1 MMYFFPAAAQN
12 TTDILI
18 RRMIV
23 PDYQET
29 LKAIENI
36 FHMDK
41 NKDVVMRSFKTAA
54 GRPAFI
60 VYIDGMASSNDIHD
74 FILRPL
80 MRRDSDNITD
90 VIEMGKLTENQSQ
103 DEAVS
108 SVLTGDTA
116 IYIDGRPGFFICETK
131 GFAQRSV
138 STPET
143 EVVIKGSQEGF
154 NECVRTNITLIRKL
168 IKSSDLITEF
178 LQVGKLNKD
187 TCGIL
192 YIEGLTNPELI
203 SEVKRRI
210 NGISADYVEGSG
222 MLEQL
227 MSGSKAALFPSILS
241 TERPERAAN
250 YLSEGRVIVICDGTP
265 FALVA
270 PASITSMLDSTE
282 LNTLRWQSGTFIKI
296 IRMCALTFCTL
307 LPAAYIALTSFHR
320 EMLPEK
326 LLSSIIQARENISF
340 PTSISV
346 VIMLL
351 FFEIIREAGQRI
363 PRSLG
368 GAIGIVGGLILGQA
382 AVEANFLSPVT
393 LIVVALAGIS
403 NVAMPDYDISFTF
416 RIIQFF
422 LIFMSMLQGLLGIT
436 VGIVVV
442 LTLMLNQKS
451 FGRPILS
458 VGSLRLTSGSSLFF
472 SRPLWKQENRSHEL
486 KPKKPAAQPKKSMKW
501 EERRP

>member
-1 MMYFFPAAAQN
+1 
-12 TTDILI
+12 
-18 RRMIV
+18 V
-23 PDYQET
+23 PEYNEA
-29 LKAIENI
+29 LKAVNDI
-36 FHMDK
+36 FHTPK
-41 NKDVVMRSFKTAA
+41 NKDLVVREFKTAA
-54 GRPAFI
+54 GRQAFI
-60 VYIDGMASSNDIHD
+60 VCIDGMANSGDVND

-80 MRRDSDNITD
+80 MRRNADSIADI
-90 VIEMGKLTENQSQ
+90 IEMTKLSENQSL

-108 SVLTGDTA
+108 SVLSGDTA
-116 IYIDGRPGFFICETK
+116 IYIAGYNDFFICETK

-168 IKSSDLITEF
+168 MKSSDLVSEF
-178 LQVGKLNKD
+178 LQVGKLNND
-187 TCGIL
+187 SCAVL
-192 YIEGLTNPELI
+192 YIEGLTDPALI

-210 NGISADYVEGSG
+210 GGVSADYVEGSG
-222 MLEQL
+222 MLEQ
-227 MSGSKAALFPSILS
+227 MISGSKMALFPAIMS

-250 YLSEGRVIVICDGTP
+250 YLAEGRVVVICDGTP

-270 PASITSMLDSTE
+270 PASIVSMLDSTE

-296 IRMCALTFCTL
+296 IRMCALFFCTL
-307 LPAAYIALTSFHR
+307 LPALYIALTSFHR

-326 LLSSIIQARENISF
+326 LLSSIIQARENIPFS
-340 PTSISV
+340 TSISV
-346 VIMLL
+346 IIMLV

-363 PRSLG
+363 PRTLG

-416 RIIQFF
+416 RVIQFF
-422 LIFMSMLQGLLGIT
+422 LIFMAMLQGLPGIVAGIT
-436 VGIVVV
+436 VV
-442 LTLMLNQKS
+442 LVLMLNQES
-451 FGRPILS
+451 FGRPVLS
-458 VGSLRLTSGSSLFF
+458 AGAMRFTSGSSLFF
-472 SRPLWKQENRSHEL
+472 SRPLWKQEKRSREL
-486 KPKKPAAQPKKSMKW
+486 NPQKNEAQPEKSMRW
-501 EERRP
+501 EEPHK